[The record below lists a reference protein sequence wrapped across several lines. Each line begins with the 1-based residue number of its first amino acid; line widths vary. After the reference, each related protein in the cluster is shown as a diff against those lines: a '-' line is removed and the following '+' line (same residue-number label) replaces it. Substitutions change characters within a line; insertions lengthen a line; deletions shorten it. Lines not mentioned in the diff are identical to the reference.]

1 MFDLWYVLTF
11 IDLEQLMIQGP
22 NQVLKQIQGVVVNE

>member
-11 IDLEQLMIQGP
+11 IDLEQLMIQGS
-22 NQVLKQIQGVVVNE
+22 NQVLKQIRGVVVNE